1 MNSED
6 EMRRDLVD
14 VARMNSTKLLKD
26 LRDALWHA
34 RMESRVNPTDDIQD
48 AYTIPLDELTAQLS
62 SAGLLSDTEARLV
75 IGFLDEFDDPDED
88 PSPREVPDD
97 VATEISRI
105 TAELRSA
112 RLAGNRD
119 VQGFGP
125 ER

>member
-6 EMRRDLVD
+6 EMRRELVD
-14 VARMNSTKLLKD
+14 VAGMNSTKLLKD

-34 RMESRVNPTDDIQD
+34 RMESRIDPTGGVQD
-48 AYTIPLDELTAQLS
+48 AYTIPLDEVTAQLS
-62 SAGLLSDTEARLV
+62 TAGALSDTEARL
-75 IGFLDEFDDPDED
+75 IICFLDEFDDADED

-97 VATEISRI
+97 VATEVSRI

-112 RLAGNRD
+112 RMAGDRD

-125 ER
+125 E